1 MQITLANPRGF
12 CAGVSR
18 AVEIVEQSLDIF
30 EPPVYVKHEIIH
42 NQQVVAELRSR
53 GAVFVEDLSEVPN
66 GSVLI
71 FSAHGVP
78 PSDRAAAQARG
89 LRVID
94 ATCPLVT
101 KVHLEA
107 IRYARR
113 GYHVLYIGHRGHP
126 EPIGTLGE
134 IEPHQGTLIETVGE
148 ADSVAVPDPDRVV
161 VLTQTTLS
169 VQDTQVILDRL
180 RSRFPRLELPPKED
194 ICYATS
200 NRQAAV
206 AELSGDSDL
215 VLVVGSHNS
224 SNSNRL
230 VEVARARS
238 RPAYLV
244 QDPEEIEPAWLEG
257 VQSVAV
263 SSGAS
268 APEYLVSATV
278 ARLRELGAA
287 EVQERHV
294 IDEHVTFPLPREL
307 LEAGQGPHLQ
317 PPPPNLGE
325 GARGWGRERAVATRT
340 PKDAEDSSSHRE
352 RGDFSGAHKRRSGP
366 YSSARCAAAP
376 PPELLKGIA
385 EFNTGEFFEQHETL
399 ELLWRATDDD
409 VRYLYQGILLV
420 GVGFYHLGRGN
431 YHGARSKLSAGIEM
445 LRWFGPTCQTV
456 DVADLIGKAERCLAH
471 LLVLGAGRCGEFDR
485 SIIPRIRM
493 KNEDEE

>member
-317 PPPPNLGE
+317 PQ
-325 GARGWGRERAVATRT
+325 
-340 PKDAEDSSSHRE
+340 
-352 RGDFSGAHKRRSGP
+352 
-366 YSSARCAAAP
+366 
-376 PPELLKGIA
+376 IA